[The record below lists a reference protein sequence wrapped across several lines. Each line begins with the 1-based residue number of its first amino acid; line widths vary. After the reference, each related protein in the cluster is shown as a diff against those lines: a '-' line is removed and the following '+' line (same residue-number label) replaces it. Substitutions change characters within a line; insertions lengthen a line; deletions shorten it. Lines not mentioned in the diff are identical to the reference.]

1 MDKCKWAFTIQ
12 KKKNK
17 KEKKESIS
25 FSLLISANEN
35 SMTSMDAGSVHPNGP
50 MGSFDSR
57 LMRLGAKEKSKKQR
71 DLAAFGLIEKYKK
84 GREKKK
90 QTAGPIDKENTRGN
104 RFLMRR
110 GSLSRSCFSLVLS
123 V

>member
-71 DLAAFGLIEKYKK
+71 DLAAFGLIEK
-84 GREKKK
+84 REERKTNK
-90 QTAGPIDKENTRGN
+90 QLDQSTKRTHEAID
-104 RFLMRR
+104 
-110 GSLSRSCFSLVLS
+110 S
-123 V
+123 